1 MKGSPHA
8 RLALALVLLVVI
20 AVAAGRATAT
30 GAARTPAAP
39 RPTPAAQP
47 LTFDRLPDLVARAQP
62 QVVTILARGPAGEGQ
77 GSGVIWD
84 REGTI
89 VTNGHVVDGATSV
102 SVALATGDRL
112 AAKLRA
118 SDRLTDVAILT
129 VARRGLPAA
138 TFATKMPRPGEF
150 ALAIGS
156 PLGLEN
162 TVTAGIV
169 SGLHRSVPSGGQNP
183 ALVDLIQTDAPIS
196 PGNSGGALVNAK
208 GLVIGLNVAYI
219 PPEARAV
226 SIGFAIPAP
235 TVASVVKQLL
245 ATGTVRHAFLGIT
258 PSPLTPALAQ
268 QFGITRAE
276 GVLVLEVVPGS
287 GAARAGLRPG
297 DLIVAI
303 ERRPVRTVEDV
314 YAELRKHTSGTR
326 IDLKVATAQDER
338 TVTVTLGERPPA

>member
-1 MKGSPHA
+1 L
-8 RLALALVLLVVI
+8 LALALLVVI
-20 AVAAGRATAT
+20 AVAVGLATAA
-30 GAARTPAAP
+30 GDAARAPAAP
-39 RPTPAAQP
+39 RPKPASAPQA

-89 VTNGHVVDGATSV
+89 VTNAHVVAGATRI
-102 SVALATGDRL
+102 SVALASGDRL

-118 SDRLTDVAILT
+118 SDPLSDVAVLT
-129 VARRGLPAA
+129 VGRRGLPAA
-138 TFATKMPRPGEF
+138 TFATKLPRPGEL

-169 SGLHRSVPSGGQNP
+169 SGLHRSVPSGGQTP

-196 PGNSGGALVNAK
+196 PGNSGGALVNGK

-226 SIGFAIPAP
+226 SIGFAIPAQ
-235 TVASVVKQLL
+235 TVSSVVKQLL
-245 ATGTVRHAFLGIT
+245 ASGTVRHAFLGIT
-258 PSPLTPALAQ
+258 PAPLTPALAQ
-268 QFGITRAE
+268 QFGLTRSE
-276 GVLVLEVVPGS
+276 GVLVLDVVPNS
-287 GAARAGLRPG
+287 GAARAGIRPG
-297 DLIVAI
+297 DLLVAI
-303 ERRPVRTVEDV
+303 ERRPVRTVEDL
-314 YAELRKHTSGTR
+314 YAELRKHTSGER
-326 IDLKVATAQDER
+326 IDLKIANAQNER
-338 TVTVTLGERPPA
+338 HVTVTLSERPPA